1 MSRVDTVKRG
11 VLGAARRVSPR
22 WESLLLMRGPLGDVL
37 PPDLDTLDRA
47 RGLPGRVLELP
58 GVDLRQR
65 AQLERLAGWEG
76 AHDALFTELR
86 ADPALNRGAAG
97 AEYVDNEFYGTPD
110 AEVYAAMIADVRP
123 EAIVEIGAGYS
134 TLIARRTID
143 RLGLGARL
151 LVVDPEPRTEVAPY
165 ADEVTTAP
173 VEGVDPGHLP
183 LGARSLLF
191 IDSSHVV
198 RAGGDV
204 PHLLNYVVPGLPAGA
219 VVHVHD
225 VFVPYD
231 YPDSYRARLY
241 SEQYVLQALL
251 SDSPRYRLLFATH
264 MMCRREPEA
273 MRRVFGAEVAR
284 DPRQFGVS
292 LWFEVV
298 DGARRS

>member
-1 MSRVDTVKRG
+1 MSGVDAVKRG

-37 PPDLDTLDRA
+37 PPDLEALDRDS
-47 RGLPGRVLELP
+47 GLPARVMELP
-58 GVDLRQR
+58 GIDLRLR
-65 AQLERLAGWEG
+65 EQLERLAAWEG
-76 AHDALFTELR
+76 SHDALFAELR
-86 ADPALNRGAAG
+86 ADPALNPRGAG
-97 AEYVDNEFYGTPD
+97 GPYVDNEFYGTPD

-123 EAIVEIGAGYS
+123 DAIVEIGAGYS
-134 TLIARRTID
+134 TLVARRTID
-143 RLGLGARL
+143 RLALSARL
-151 LVVDPEPRTEVAPY
+151 LVVDPEPRRDVAPY
-165 ADEVTTAP
+165 ADGVMRAP
-173 VEGVDPGHLP
+173 VEEVDLARLS
-183 LGARSLLF
+183 LGARSILF

-198 RAGGDV
+198 RAGGEV
-204 PHLLNYVVPGLPAGA
+204 PHLFNDVVPVLPAGA

-284 DPRQFGVS
+284 DPRLYGVS

-298 DGARRS
+298 